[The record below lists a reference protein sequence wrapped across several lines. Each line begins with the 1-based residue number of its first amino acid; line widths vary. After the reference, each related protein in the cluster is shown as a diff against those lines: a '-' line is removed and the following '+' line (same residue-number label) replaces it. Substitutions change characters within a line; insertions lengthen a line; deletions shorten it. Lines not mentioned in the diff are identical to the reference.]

1 MKTFRVSIIKDV
13 VCETEDEAIAKCLA
27 DIPACTTSIRDVT
40 DIVCCDPANSSN
52 GWRHSTDCVNYVI
65 CF

>member
-1 MKTFRVSIIKDV
+1 MKTFRVSIIRDV

-27 DIPACTTSIRDVT
+27 DIPACTIITRDVT
-40 DIVCCDPANSSN
+40 DIVCCRDADFSN
-52 GWRHSTDCVNYVI
+52 GWRHSTNCVNYVV